1 MPKKD
6 IHPKWYPNAKV
17 IVNGEEV
24 MTVGA
29 TQEELRVE
37 IWSGS
42 HPFYTGQMRIVDT
55 EGQVDRFY
63 KRLQAR
69 QEYLDEKQ
77 ARAEERVS
85 PERLVSD
92 LDVSKRTIDS
102 LEKAG
107 ITNVGQFVE
116 KLEMGDATVLEI
128 DGFGRKS
135 LADMKK
141 RLRQLGYKLP
151 ENA

>member
-6 IHPKWYPNAKV
+6 IHPKWYPDAKV

-85 PERLVSD
+85 PERPVAELE
-92 LDVSKRTIDS
+92 VSKRTIDA
-102 LEKAG
+102 LDKAG
-107 ITNVGQFVE
+107 ITNVGQFIE
-116 KLEMGDATVLEI
+116 KLEMGDAAVLEI
-128 DGFGRKS
+128 DGFGRLPEK
-135 LADMKK
+135 
-141 RLRQLGYKLP
+141 QLGI
-151 ENA
+151 